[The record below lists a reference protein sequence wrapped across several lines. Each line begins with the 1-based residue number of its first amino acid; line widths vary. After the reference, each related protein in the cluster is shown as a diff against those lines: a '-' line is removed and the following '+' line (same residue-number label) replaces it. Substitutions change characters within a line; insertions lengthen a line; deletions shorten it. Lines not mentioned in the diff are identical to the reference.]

1 MSASVYGYDDELE
14 DFKLYE
20 DISASEPRFLG
31 NNTDG
36 IIPDP

>member
-1 MSASVYGYDDELE
+1 MSVSVYGYDDELE

-31 NNTDG
+31 NNTSG
-36 IIPDP
+36 LIPDA